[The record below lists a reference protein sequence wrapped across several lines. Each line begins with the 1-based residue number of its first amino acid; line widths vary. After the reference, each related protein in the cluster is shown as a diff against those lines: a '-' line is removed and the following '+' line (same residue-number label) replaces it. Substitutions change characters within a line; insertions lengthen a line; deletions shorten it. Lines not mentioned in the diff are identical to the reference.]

1 MIENRVH
8 GRGGQGAVTSAELLA
23 LAAIE
28 EGKYAQAFP
37 SFGPERR
44 GAPVVAFCRISD
56 QPIRIRANIY
66 EPNIVV
72 VLDSS
77 LLKIVNVAAG
87 LKPEGI
93 LVTTSSDSPEKVK
106 MDLGIKNQVA
116 AVDAVK
122 IAREVLGLPITNKK
136 PEQEWTWKKL
146 TVENVVLEPGNASQ
160 YRTGDWKTL
169 KPVLNKELC
178 VHCGLCYIYCPD
190 MAYNLSEE
198 NYFIADLFYCKG
210 CGICAKEC
218 PTGAITMVLEEEK

>member
-1 MIENRVH
+1 MIEIRFH

-122 IAREVLGLPITNKK
+122 IAREVLGLPITNTTLLGSLIKVSGLVKK
-136 PEQEWTWKKL
+136 ESFLSPLKERFGRIAEKNISAFERAYQETIL
-146 TVENVVLEPGNASQ
+146 TTQ
-160 YRTGDWKTL
+160 
-169 KPVLNKELC
+169 
-178 VHCGLCYIYCPD
+178 
-190 MAYNLSEE
+190 
-198 NYFIADLFYCKG
+198 
-210 CGICAKEC
+210 
-218 PTGAITMVLEEEK
+218 